1 MDTFKELFWVVIL
14 PALAIGVIAF
24 IAMGICH
31 LNPRWR
37 HLVGPDPE
45 LTPRKKDKLKTNT

>member
-1 MDTFKELFWVVIL
+1 MDTFKELFRAVIL

-24 IAMGICH
+24 VAMGICY

-37 HLVGPDPE
+37 HLVGPDSE
-45 LTPRKKDKLKTNT
+45 LFPRKKMKS